1 MRVVSLRR
9 RLISLIAEEMKNRIP
24 QFEPYSSDY
33 QMVVYASQDLEEWMR
48 QKLSLRGGSF
58 YEALESMLYDGR
70 GEFRVFVKSWVTIW
84 LGKWRERVK
93 LLHTKPK
100 LPPSVEKRIKEAKR
114 IYRRLEFRKEL
125 KNLITRKLISQGE
138 ICMAGFIA
146 ENLIIEEIARRLRNP
161 NVDSKNLRLDPID
174 IYNALSRRVL
184 EIQRERGP
192 LIYLRIKPNLL

>member
-33 QMVVYASQDLEEWMR
+33 QMVVYASKDLEEWMR

-58 YEALESMLYDGR
+58 YEALERMLYDGR

-161 NVDSKNLRLDPID
+161 NVDPKNLRLDPID

>member
-33 QMVVYASQDLEEWMR
+33 QMVVYASKDLEEWMR

-58 YEALESMLYDGR
+58 YEALERMLYDGR

-114 IYRRLEFRKEL
+114 IYGRLEFRKEL